1 MPESPKAIEEKL
13 NTVIK
18 AWKKLRPTKK
28 FSGLT
33 SDEFATAVQASFTHR
48 ARIIELET
56 ELTAVTSQRD
66 AADIASLQQ
75 VNLIVNSVKGD
86 KDEGEDGEL
95 YEAMGYIRKSER
107 KSGLTKKKSTP
118 APAAK

>member
-1 MPESPKAIEEKL
+1 MPESPRAIEAKL
-13 NTVIK
+13 NTVIGG
-18 AWKKLRPTKK
+18 WRKLRPTKK
-28 FSGLT
+28 FSGMT
-33 SDEFATAVQASFTHR
+33 VEEFAASVQPSFAHR
-48 ARIIELET
+48 ASLIELET

-66 AADIASLQQ
+66 DADATSLEQ

-107 KSGLTKKKSTP
+107 KSGLTKKKQASP
-118 APAAK
+118 PAAK